1 MATTKTAKKTTK
13 KAASKRSAISKRMKE
28 VAAEDK
34 ANRAQ
39 REAAVAAGE
48 PEVVVPAKPAK
59 TAKGGTRKKAATK
72 VASTASKRSAAK
84 APTKEKAPKQM
95 SGLDAA
101 VAVLAASKDPLNV
114 KQIVEQAEAK
124 GLWKSRAG
132 NTPHATIAAAI
143 GREIVAKGKDSRFK
157 KVDRGLFTATGKG
170 A

>member
-59 TAKGGTRKKAATK
+59 TAKGGTRKRAATK
-72 VASTASKRSAAK
+72 AASTAKAK
-84 APTKEKAPKQM
+84 PAKKEKAPKAM

-101 VAVLAASKDPLNV
+101 VAILAASKEPLNV
-114 KQIVEQAEAK
+114 KAIVEQAEAK
-124 GLWKSRAG
+124 GLWQSRTG
-132 NTPHATIAAAI
+132 KTPAATISAAI

-157 KVDRGLFTATGKG
+157 KTGRGLFAATGKG

>member
-39 REAAVAAGE
+39 REAAVAAGD
-48 PEVVVPAKPAK
+48 PEVVVPAKAATRKGAKGKKATTKPATKPTPAK
-59 TAKGGTRKKAATK
+59 
-72 VASTASKRSAAK
+72 
-84 APTKEKAPKQM
+84 KEKAPKQM

-101 VAVLAASKDPLNV
+101 VAILAAAKEPMNV
-114 KQIVEQAEAK
+114 KAIVEQAEAK
-124 GLWKSRAG
+124 GLWKSRTG
-132 NTPHATIAAAI
+132 KTPAATISAAI

-170 A
+170 V